1 MRSNRVFSVLL
12 TAFTIVGPC
21 VSMSLAQNLSREEV
35 LKLVYPGTTVR
46 TEYVFLTE
54 DQQLQAAKHS
64 GVDVPSALIARYL
77 ASKNSEIVGRAYIDT
92 HTVRTK
98 KETLLIALNT
108 AGEVLQIEV
117 TAFLEPQEYL
127 APDAW
132 LRQYEGRIL
141 NADLAIHRAI
151 RPIAGATLTA
161 QATNEA
167 VRRVL
172 AIDEILKEKQES
184 P

>member
-1 MRSNRVFSVLL
+1 
-12 TAFTIVGPC
+12 
-21 VSMSLAQNLSREEV
+21 MSLAQNLSREEV
-35 LKLVYPGTTVR
+35 LKLVYPGTTVK

-54 DQQLQAAKHS
+54 DQQLQATEHS

-77 ASKNSEIVGRAYIDT
+77 VSKDSEIVGKAYIDT

-132 LRQYEGRIL
+132 LRQYEGRAL
-141 NADLAIHRAI
+141 NQDLAIHRTI

-167 VRRVL
+167 VRRIL

>member
-1 MRSNRVFSVLL
+1 MASNRFFTGPLL
-12 TAFTIVGPC
+12 T
-21 VSMSLAQNLSREEV
+21 LAIIATFFAGLFAQDLSREEI
-35 LKLVYPGTTVR
+35 LKLVYPGTSVKS
-46 TEYVFLTE
+46 EYVFLTK
-54 DQQLQAAKHS
+54 DQQLQATEQS

-77 ASKNSEIVGRAYIDT
+77 ASKNDEIVGTAYIDT
-92 HTVRTK
+92 HIVRTK

-108 AGEVLQIEV
+108 AGEVLHIEV

-127 APDAW
+127 APDVW

-172 AIDEILKEKQES
+172 AIDEILKEK
-184 P
+184 